1 VDRLRL
7 TEVPWR
13 PDQLLF
19 EQLNSGH
26 HRTYLIA
33 DEESREAMLIDPVYE
48 QVESYIARLHA
59 LGLRVT
65 LAVDTHTHADH
76 ISGCRQLAKQMRCE
90 YIMHELAR
98 AKCINRRVTHGD
110 ILTLGELPIDV
121 IHTPGHSADGMTLIV
136 EGRLMVGDVLFIGG
150 AGRSDLPG
158 GDPDEHWHTLH
169 RTFQSFPD
177 NTLFFP
183 AHDYRGRDFSSLG
196 HERRNN
202 PHFEHKDRY
211 SYVRW
216 QEDQQAPTPAWVN
229 KVLEANF
236 LCEPLAAP
244 ERVPDDVDACQPW
257 GGMPHLAEGGGMP
270 KEIGVITLHERF
282 DRGKLPILM
291 LDVRE
296 EDEFKG
302 HLGHIEGAYHLP
314 LDQMDD
320 RMEELDPFKHSEI
333 VTICRSG
340 GRSMTAA
347 ILLRSLGFEDVKSLR
362 GGMIAW
368 NSRGYRT
375 NR

>member
-1 VDRLRL
+1 
-7 TEVPWR
+7 
-13 PDQLLF
+13 LLF
-19 EQLNSGH
+19 EQLNPGH

-33 DEESREAMLIDPVYE
+33 DEESREAMLIDPVYDR
-48 QVESYIARLHA
+48 VEKYVERLHA
-59 LGLRVT
+59 LGLRCT

-76 ISGCRQLAKQMRCE
+76 VSGCRQLAKKLRCE

-98 AKCINRRVTHGD
+98 AKCVNRRVTHGD
-110 ILTLGELPIDV
+110 ILTLGEMPIDV
-121 IHTPGHSADGMTLIV
+121 IHTPGHAADNITLIV

-169 RTFQSFPD
+169 RIFQSFPD

-183 AHDYRGRDFSSLG
+183 AHDYHGRDFSSLG

-216 QEDQQAPTPAWVN
+216 QEDRKTPVPAWVN
-229 KVLEANF
+229 KVIEANF
-236 LCEPLAAP
+236 QCIPLPP
-244 ERVPDDVDACQPW
+244 EERPVDDVSTCESW
-257 GGMPHLAEGGGMP
+257 GGLPYLADIEVLP
-270 KEIGVITLHERF
+270 KELGVITLHERF
-282 DRGKLPILM
+282 DRGKPPILI

-296 EDEFKG
+296 EEEFKG
-302 HLGHIEGAYHLP
+302 HLGHIEGAYHMP
-314 LDQMDD
+314 IDQMEG
-320 RMEELDPFKHSEI
+320 RMGEIDAFKHSEI
-333 VTICRSG
+333 VTVCRSG

-347 ILLRSLGFEDVKSLR
+347 ALLKSQGFEDVKSLR

-368 NSRGYRT
+368 NSRGYRID
-375 NR
+375 R

>member
-1 VDRLRL
+1 M
-7 TEVPWR
+7 
-13 PDQLLF
+13 LF
-19 EQLNSGH
+19 EQLNTGH
-26 HRTYLIA
+26 HKTYLVA
-33 DEESREAMLIDPVYE
+33 DEESREALLIDPLYE
-48 QVESYIARLHA
+48 NSERYIDRLHA

-76 ISGCRQLAKQMRCE
+76 ISGGRQLAKQMRCE

-98 AKCINRRVTHGD
+98 AKCINRRVSNGD
-110 ILTLGELPIDV
+110 ILTLGELPIDI
-121 IHTPGHSADGMTLIV
+121 IHTPGHSADSITLIV
-136 EGRLMVGDVLFIGG
+136 EGRLMVGDVLLIDG

-169 RTFQSFPD
+169 RVYQSFPD

-183 AHDYRGRDFSSLG
+183 SHDYQGRDFSSLG

-216 QEDQQAPTPAWVN
+216 QEDLRAPTPAWVN

-236 LCEPLAAP
+236 LCEPLP
-244 ERVPDDVDACQPW
+244 VVERPLDDQNACQPW
-257 GGMPHLAEGGGMP
+257 GGLPYLTESNELP
-270 KEIGVITLHERF
+270 KEIGVIALHERF
-282 DRGKLPILM
+282 DRGKLPIIL

-302 HLGHIEGAYHLP
+302 HLGHIDGAYHLP
-314 LDQMDD
+314 MGELEA
-320 RMEELDPFKHSEI
+320 RIEEISAFKVSEI
-333 VTICRSG
+333 ITICRSG

-347 ILLRSLGFEDVKSLR
+347 MYLKSCGFEDVKNLR

-375 NR
+375 DK

>member
-1 VDRLRL
+1 VDRLWP

-13 PDQLLF
+13 PDLLLF
-19 EQLNSGH
+19 EQLNTGH
-26 HRTYLIA
+26 HKTYLVA
-33 DEESREAMLIDPVYE
+33 DEESREALLIDPVLE
-48 QVESYIARLHA
+48 NVDMYIDRLHT

-65 LAVDTHTHADH
+65 MAVDTHTHADH

-98 AKCINRRVTHGD
+98 AKCVNRRVTNGD
-110 ILTLGELPIDV
+110 ILTLGELPID
-121 IHTPGHSADGMTLIV
+121 IITSPGHSADGITLIV

-169 RTFQSFPD
+169 RVYQSFPD

-183 AHDYRGRDFSSLG
+183 SHDYEGRDFSSLG

-216 QEDQQAPTPAWVN
+216 QEDQQAPVPAWVN
-229 KVLEANF
+229 RVLEANF
-236 LCEPLAAP
+236 LCEPLSHE
-244 ERVPDDVDACQPW
+244 ERPPDDANACRPW
-257 GGMPHLAEGGGMP
+257 GGHPYMTEAETMP

-282 DRGKLPILM
+282 DRGKLPILL
-291 LDVRE
+291 LDVRDHE
-296 EDEFKG
+296 EYTG
-302 HLGHIEGAYHLP
+302 HLGHIEGSYHLP
-314 LDQMDD
+314 MDQLED
-320 RMEELDPFKHSEI
+320 RMDEIKTFQHSEI

-340 GRSMTAA
+340 RSSMAA
-347 ILLRSLGFEDVKSLR
+347 AAYLKSTGFEDVKSLR

-375 NR
+375 DK